1 MTHTIEVPAER
12 WEELANINSC
22 LAGCSFD
29 PKKGKPLA
37 VKSDVFQG
45 NRYTSFGTLYGP
57 WGAKCKPTIWAYRLV
72 PEALYDGE
80 MTMVYHDEAAIA
92 DGRRNRGDHAG
103 LVVTVNGHRMVCA
116 DRVNLVSG
124 LPGTPP
130 LSLPEAHAWRDRV
143 TSSAFPDGREVTW
156 HAYAGHPVIRYHTGR
171 GISSALLW
179 SIDGRQVTE
188 MWLEEELELD
198 SPDSLA
204 AVPSV
209 PAGAQGQLGM
219 LF

>member
-1 MTHTIEVPAER
+1 MTLTIDVPAER

-22 LAGCSFD
+22 MAASSFD

-45 NRYTSFGTLYGP
+45 RRYTAFGNVFGP
-57 WGAKCKPTIWAYRLV
+57 WGVKHKPTIWAYRLV
-72 PEALYDGE
+72 PAAMYDGE
-80 MTMVYHDEAAIA
+80 TTLVYHDEAAIA
-92 DGRRNRGDHAG
+92 EGRRARGDHAG

-116 DRVNLVSG
+116 ERVNLVSG

-130 LSLPEAHAWRDRV
+130 LSLPEAQAWRERV
-143 TSSAFPDGREVTW
+143 MATAFADDREVTW

-188 MWLEEELELD
+188 MWLEKALELD